1 MSEVADAPV
10 AEAAVG
16 EAGSRRG
23 RRRAGR
29 PARAGRSDQLFAWG
43 LLAPAL
49 IVLVGFTHYP
59 IVRSAWVSTQS
70 RSGSATT
77 ANYEMMFADPVFWQV
92 LRNNIWFV
100 LGTVPTS
107 MALAMLMAFWVNGK
121 IRGRGFLR
129 LAYFTPA
136 ILPMVAIASIW
147 LFFYTPGYG
156 PVDGVL
162 SALGLPV
169 RNWLGDPSTVLPALM
184 VMTIWKEAGF
194 FMIFYLAGL
203 QNMSVELEE
212 ASTLEGASRWY
223 HFRRVTFPL
232 LMPTTL
238 FVAVVAMTNA
248 FKQVDHLF
256 IMTGGGP
263 NNASSLLLFY
273 IYEVAFAF
281 IDLQY
286 AATLTIALV
295 LILGVVALVQYG
307 VLERRVHYR

>member
-1 MSEVADAPV
+1 MSDLLEAIEEPTTGGRDDRAP
-10 AEAAVG
+10 
-16 EAGSRRG
+16 
-23 RRRAGR
+23 RRRW
-29 PARAGRSDQLFAWG
+29 ARGDQAFAWM

-49 IVLVGFTHYP
+49 VVLITFTHYP
-59 IVRSAWVSTQS
+59 IVRSAWVSARS
-70 RSGSATT
+70 RGGDLTG
-77 ANYEMMFADPVFWQV
+77 ANYEMLFSDPVFWQV
-92 LRNNIWFV
+92 LRNNLLFV

-107 MALAMLMAFWVNGK
+107 MALAMLMAVWVNGK

-156 PVDGVL
+156 PVDGL
-162 SALGLPV
+162 LGALGLPV

-203 QNMSVELEE
+203 QNMSTELEE

-238 FVAVVAMTNA
+238 FVLIVAITNA

-263 NNASSLLLFY
+263 NNASSLVLFY
-273 IYEVAFAF
+273 IYEVAFSF
-281 IDLQY
+281 IDLPY
-286 AATLTIALV
+286 AGALTVALV
-295 LILGVVALVQYG
+295 VILAVVALVQYTI
-307 VLERRVHYR
+307 LDKRVHYR

>member
-1 MSEVADAPV
+1 MSDVLEATEDA
-10 AEAAVG
+10 AATDRG
-16 EAGSRRG
+16 GRSTRRRSHRRG
-23 RRRAGR
+23 
-29 PARAGRSDQLFAWG
+29 DQAFAWM

-49 IVLVGFTHYP
+49 IVLIAFTHYP
-59 IVRSAWVSTQS
+59 IVRSAWISTQS
-70 RSGSATT
+70 RSGELTG
-77 ANYEMMFADPVFWQV
+77 ANYEMLFSDPVFWQV
-92 LRNNIWFV
+92 LRNNLWFV

-107 MALAMLMAFWVNGK
+107 MALAMLMAVWVNGK

-156 PVDGVL
+156 PIDGL
-162 SALGLPV
+162 LNALGIPV
-169 RNWLGDPSTVLPALM
+169 RNWLGDPSTVLPSLM

-203 QNMSVELEE
+203 QNMSPELEE

-238 FVAVVAMTNA
+238 FVFIVAITNA

-273 IYEVAFAF
+273 IYEVAFSF
-281 IDLQY
+281 IDLPY
-286 AATLTIALV
+286 AGALTIALV
-295 LILGVVALVQYG
+295 VLLAVVALAQYTI
-307 VLERRVHYR
+307 LDKRVHYR